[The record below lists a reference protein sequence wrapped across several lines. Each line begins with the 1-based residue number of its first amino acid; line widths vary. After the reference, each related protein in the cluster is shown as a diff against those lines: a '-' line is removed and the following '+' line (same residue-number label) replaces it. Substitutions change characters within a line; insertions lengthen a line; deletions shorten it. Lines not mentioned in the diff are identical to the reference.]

1 MTVRMIA
8 TDLDRTLLNRDL
20 TVSDRSVAALRAAR
34 DAGIVVVAATGRAP
48 LSAMDRLARHDIV
61 DMLVCS
67 NGSLIHDPRTNRT
80 IDRFPIDATAVAEVF
95 ACLDVALPGV
105 SFCWEAED
113 HSAWDDGFHEI
124 AIEHPDLWTF
134 APAPRPDPSISIT
147 KLMVLHPTLE
157 REMLL
162 AALREQLDVPVTL
175 ASSGVKFVEVTG
187 EGISKAHALGV
198 LAERF
203 DVDPSDVVAFGD
215 NHNDI
220 AMLQWAGSGVAVAN
234 ALPEVHAIA
243 DEVIG
248 DHHDDA
254 VAAHIETILR

>member
-8 TDLDRTLLNRDL
+8 TDLDRTLLDRDH
-20 TVSDRSVAALRAAR
+20 TVSQRSVEALRAAR
-34 DAGIVVVAATGRAP
+34 DAGIFVVAATGRAP
-48 LSAMDRLARHDIV
+48 LSAMDRLAHHDIV

-67 NGSLIHDPRTNRT
+67 NGSLIHDPRTDRST
-80 IDRFPIDATAVAEVF
+80 DRFTIDATSVADVF
-95 ACLDVALPGV
+95 ACLDAALPGV

-113 HSAWDDGFHEI
+113 HSAWDEGFNAI
-124 AIEHPDLWTF
+124 AIEHPDLSSF
-134 APAPRPDPSISIT
+134 APAARPDPTLSIT

-157 REMLL
+157 RELLL
-162 AALREQLDVPVTL
+162 AAIREHLDVPVTL
-175 ASSGVKFVEVTG
+175 AWSGVKFVEVTG
-187 EGISKAHALGV
+187 EGISKAHALAV

-203 DVDPSDVVAFGD
+203 GVDAGDVVAFGD

-243 DEVIG
+243 DVVIG

-254 VAAHIETILR
+254 VAEHIESILR

>member
-8 TDLDRTLLNRDL
+8 TDLDRTLLDRDH
-20 TVSDRSVAALRAAR
+20 TVSDRTVAALRAAR
-34 DAGIVVVAATGRAP
+34 AAGIFVVAATGRAP
-48 LSAMDRLARHDIV
+48 LSAMDRLAHHDIV

-67 NGSLIHDPRTNRT
+67 NGSLIHDPRTNRST
-80 IDRFPIDATAVAEVF
+80 DRFPIDATSVAEVF
-95 ACLDVALPGV
+95 ARLDASLPGV

-113 HSAWDDGFHEI
+113 HSAWDEGFHAI

-134 APAPRPDPSISIT
+134 APAPRPGPSLSIT

-157 REMLL
+157 RELLL
-162 AALREQLDVPVTL
+162 ATLREHLDVPVTL
-175 ASSGVKFVEVTG
+175 ASSGVRFVEVTG
-187 EGISKAHALGV
+187 EGISKAHALAV
-198 LAERF
+198 LADRF
-203 DVDPSDVVAFGD
+203 GVDASEVVAFGD

-234 ALPEVHAIA
+234 ALPEVHAVA
-243 DEVIG
+243 DTVIG

-254 VAAHIETILR
+254 VAAHVEALLS